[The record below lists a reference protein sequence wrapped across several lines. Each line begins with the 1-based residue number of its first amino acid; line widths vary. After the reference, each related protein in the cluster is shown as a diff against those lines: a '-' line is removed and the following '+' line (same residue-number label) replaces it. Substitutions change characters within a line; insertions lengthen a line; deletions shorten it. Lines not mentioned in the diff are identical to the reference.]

1 MNKKTKDKL
10 YDVASGAGI
19 GIAAAI
25 PGVSGGTI
33 AVMMHVY
40 DRHLDH
46 MNNLRKKFWPNLLAL
61 LPLLCGIIVGVV
73 PAVIL
78 FKFAFE
84 GFVFGIVSLFA
95 GLIIGGLPGL
105 FDEIKLTKIKPIFIV
120 IGFITLAIAILLG
133 VFSVQFG
140 DAINLRGNFNMSS
153 TGDWINDGAV
163 SWWLY
168 LVLIPIGMIAAV
180 ALIVPGISGS
190 MILLVTGFY
199 NPLLDTLSWWKD
211 LLTGQGNWWMF
222 GSLIGLYGCFL
233 IGIIIG
239 FFTIVKLMQYL
250 LNKFRVATFYGIIGF
265 VLGSLFSLYYNNE
278 IVAYYQNWTG
288 EINTAYLPM
297 GAEIGIGIGLL
308 IVGIAISFAIYKY
321 GQKIA
326 KQNQENKNGD

>member
-1 MNKKTKDKL
+1 MKDKIKDKL
-10 YDVASGAGI
+10 LDVASGAGI

-33 AVMMHVY
+33 AVMTHTY

-46 MNNLRKKFWPNLLAL
+46 MNNLRKKLLPNLVAL
-61 LPLLCGIIVGVV
+61 LPLLCGIVVGII
-73 PAVIL
+73 PAMIL
-78 FKFAFE
+78 FKLAFE

-95 GLIIGGLPGL
+95 GLIIGGMPAL

-120 IGFITLAIAILLG
+120 IALIACLIAIAFG
-133 VFSVQFG
+133 VMSVQLG
-140 DAINLRGNFNMSS
+140 DSINLRGHFNMDSN
-153 TGDWINDGAV
+153 GHWINNSAP

-168 LVLIPIGMIAAV
+168 LVLIPIGMIAAI

-199 NPLLDTLSWWKD
+199 NPLLDTLSWWKA
-211 LLTGQGNWWMF
+211 LLTGQGNWWLF
-222 GSLIGLYGCFL
+222 GSLVGIYGCLL

-250 LNKFRVATFYGIIGF
+250 LNQFRVASFYGIIGF

-278 IVAYYQNWTG
+278 ICLYYQNWANKTFD
-288 EINTAYLPM
+288 TWMPM
-297 GAEIGIGIGLL
+297 GYEIGVGIVLLAIGIFLSYLL
-308 IVGIAISFAIYKY
+308 VRYSRKASKEKSAL
-321 GQKIA
+321 
-326 KQNQENKNGD
+326 NE